1 VRERK
6 RENKEKQKRA
16 KKEKWRARPGLSSC
30 LERPWLAFYP
40 DKDKNAQARDEEE
53 AGAAVWEQGQQLV
66 QRASNRAAVEDPE
79 ELSDDYKMEIDLGS
93 NTGAHSHDSGS
104 SDRTPIITPR
114 AHQRHRMS
122 QEGDAPINVT
132 EEDIDDYVADCG
144 KEPPPHG
151 DDAALGKMQAHWH
164 GVLGPD
170 GLIMMNE
177 AQAIEKMGPK
187 NHKGKETDP
196 KNIKVQETSA
206 DPPLEDLRLFA
217 HRSENLR
224 CINCQTVVQHS
235 FLVIPSLEGLDK
247 RSCKGQTGQ
256 FFGKV
261 YGTCPL
267 CAWRE
272 DKKNH
277 LPSCECDFC
286 KDKIFHYEAEVCEL
300 VCRSRPIKDSFW
312 KKHKKSA
319 EGHWKLRAMALRDKG
334 VAPLRTPILLLSP
347 NLPTSPLAPPPL
359 SLHSSPLTHLPTS

>member
-1 VRERK
+1 MRERK

-122 QEGDAPINVT
+122 QEGDAPIKFT
-132 EEDIDDYVADCG
+132 EEDIDDYLADCG
-144 KEPPPHG
+144 NEPPPHG
-151 DDAALGKMQAHWH
+151 DDAALGKIQEQW
-164 GVLGPD
+164 GGLLGPD
-170 GLIMMNE
+170 GLLLMNE
-177 AQAIEKMGPK
+177 TEATERMRIKHFE
-187 NHKGKETDP
+187 GKETVP

-206 DPPLEDLRLFA
+206 DPPLEDLKALA

-224 CINCQTVVQHS
+224 CINCQSVVQHS
-235 FLVIPSLEGLDK
+235 FLVIPSLEGLNK
-247 RSCKGQTGQ
+247 KSVKGRTGQ
-256 FFGKV
+256 FLGRV

-277 LPSCECDFC
+277 LPSCECEFC
-286 KDKIFHYEAEVCEL
+286 KKNISHYEAEVCEHG
-300 VCRSRPIKDSFW
+300 CRVLPMTDSFW
-312 KKHKKSA
+312 KKHHKSA
-319 EGHWKLRAMALRDKG
+319 VGHWKTRRNALRDKG
-334 VAPLRTPILLLSP
+334 VARLRTRILLLSP
-347 NLPTSPLAPPPL
+347 NLPTSPLSPPPY
-359 SLHSSPLTHLPTS
+359 PFTPHL

>member
-1 VRERK
+1 MK
-6 RENKEKQKRA
+6 RDGQKE
-16 KKEKWRARPGLSSC
+16 S
-30 LERPWLAFYP
+30 
-40 DKDKNAQARDEEE
+40 RDEQKQASDIPSPRTLADIEPLYKLSKKPCAEVLEPDPSEKFDPWTDWQKDQLPVVQETPTADNE
-53 AGAAVWEQGQQLV
+53 AGG
-66 QRASNRAAVEDPE
+66 
-79 ELSDDYKMEIDLGS
+79 
-93 NTGAHSHDSGS
+93 DSQNWGS
-104 SDRTPIITPR
+104 SDTTPIVTPR

-132 EEDIDDYVADCG
+132 EEDIDDYLADCG
-144 KEPPPHG
+144 NEPPPHG
-151 DDAALGKMQAHWH
+151 DDAALGKMQEQWG

-170 GLIMMNE
+170 GELAMTE
-177 AQAIEKMGPK
+177 AEAIERMRIK
-187 NHKGKETDP
+187 HFDGKETVP

-206 DPPLEDLRLFA
+206 VLSLEDLQLFA
-217 HRSENLR
+217 HRPENLK
-224 CINCQTVVQHS
+224 CINCQSQVQRS

-247 RSCKGQTGQ
+247 RTGKGQTGQ

-319 EGHWKLRAMALRDKG
+319 EGHWKFRTMALRDKG

-347 NLPTSPLAPPPL
+347 NLPTSPLSPPP
-359 SLHSSPLTHLPTS
+359 PYPFTPHL